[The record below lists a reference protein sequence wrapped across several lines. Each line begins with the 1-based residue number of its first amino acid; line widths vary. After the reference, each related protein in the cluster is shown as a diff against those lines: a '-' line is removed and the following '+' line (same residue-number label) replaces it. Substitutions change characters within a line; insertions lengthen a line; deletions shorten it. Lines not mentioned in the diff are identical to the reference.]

1 MEQVYSKVKEDCLL
15 LSLVRSSDVT
25 ENRIDLSPEE
35 EYLQVAVKKL
45 TKGTSFKP
53 HKHKELK
60 RNTDLTQEAW
70 VFLSGR
76 VRAKFYDLDDSLILD
91 TEMTGGDCVVVFR
104 AGHSFEV
111 LDDNTT
117 IYEFKNG
124 PYFGIEADKE
134 FINENPKTYA
144 EGPYF

>member
-1 MEQVYSKVKEDCLL
+1 MNRVYSKVKEDCLL
-15 LSLVRSSDVT
+15 LSLVRSGDVT

-35 EYLQVAVKKL
+35 EYLQVAVKQL

-60 RNTDLTQEAW
+60 RNTYLTQEAW
-70 VFLSGR
+70 VFLGGR

-111 LDDNTT
+111 LEDDTI

-124 PYFGIEADKE
+124 PYYGVETD
-134 FINENPKTYA
+134 KTYI
-144 EGPYF
+144 GDK

>member
-1 MEQVYSKVKEDCLL
+1 MDRVYSKVKEDCLL

-35 EYLQVAVKKL
+35 EYLQVAVKQL
-45 TKGTSFKP
+45 TKGASFKP
-53 HKHKELK
+53 HKHNKLIREID
-60 RNTDLTQEAW
+60 RTNEAW
-70 VFLSGR
+70 VFLSGK

-111 LDDNTT
+111 LEDNTI

-124 PYFGIEADKE
+124 PYYGVEADK
-134 FINENPKTYA
+134 TYI
-144 EGPYF
+144 GDK